1 MEIKDV
7 EVRVSRQDDD
17 YRLVFDYLEPSMQN
31 LVIIPKEAYLA
42 LAEHFSSKK
51 DVVRYSLI
59 EKDNPSAERLSW
71 DFKKKALENG
81 LSESEVNKM
90 ISESITDLKRAMGD
104 NPNESP
110 CVKISDS
117 DMATVEALHDSLLDE
132 KVCTL
137 DSDLLKKSR
146 MLSNRMYGVLYGK
159 S

>member
-7 EVRVSRQDDD
+7 EVRVSRQDND

-31 LVIIPKEAYLA
+31 LVTIPKEAYLA

-90 ISESITDLKRAMGD
+90 IISAFETSYRFKFDADTMRGIFLAM
-104 NPNESP
+104 EQM
-110 CVKISDS
+110 VK
-117 DMATVEALHDSLLDE
+117 
-132 KVCTL
+132 
-137 DSDLLKKSR
+137 
-146 MLSNRMYGVLYGK
+146 
-159 S
+159 